1 VKKEFLK
8 DRNSLGK
15 KLRNFAQGGSFLV
28 SSRLFVPPF
37 GGGMEINMNIA
48 IISYWHVHAEG
59 YTKEILTKTDSRVTA
74 IWDED
79 AVRGHKYAE
88 QFGAAFYENYDELL
102 EDKQIEG
109 VVITAATSEHTKL
122 ILKAIEAG
130 KKVFSEKVL
139 ALTTEECLTIKEAL
153 KKRGCDLTLSLVK
166 KCSPE
171 FLYAKQMIQSGALG
185 RITYARMRNVH
196 DGSIADWLPAHFYDK
211 EQCGGGAM
219 IDLGAHPMYLL
230 NWLLG
235 EPKTIQSVFTNITGH
250 EVEDN
255 AVSVIEFDKG
265 AIGVSE
271 TGFVSC
277 YNPATLEISG
287 TKGALFIRNGVMVAT
302 EETSGKWVTPDQL
315 PNALPSPLIQWING
329 NRASEAVTFGIED
342 AIVLTRM
349 MEAAY
354 KSYQSGKKERV

>member
-1 VKKEFLK
+1 
-8 DRNSLGK
+8 
-15 KLRNFAQGGSFLV
+15 
-28 SSRLFVPPF
+28 
-37 GGGMEINMNIA
+37 MNIA
-48 IISYWHVHAEG
+48 IVSYWHVHAEG
-59 YTKEILTKTDSRVTA
+59 YTKEIIEKTDSKVTA

-79 AVRGHKYAE
+79 SERGTRYAK
-88 QFGAAFYENYDELL
+88 QFGATYYVSYEELL
-102 EDKQIEG
+102 KDKNIDG
-109 VVITAATSEHTKL
+109 VVITAATSEHTEL

-139 ALTTEECLTIKEAL
+139 ALTTAECLTIKEAL
-153 KKRGCDLTLSLVK
+153 VNKKADIMLSLVK
-166 KCSPE
+166 KCDPE
-171 FLYAKQMIQSGALG
+171 FLFAKQMIQSGKLG

-196 DGSIADWLPAHFYDK
+196 NGSIGNWLPAHFYDK

-230 NWLLG
+230 QWLLG

-255 AVSVIEFDKG
+255 AVSVIEFEQG

-271 TGFVSC
+271 TGFVSN

-287 TKGALFIRNGVMVAT
+287 TKGTIYIRNGVMYAT
-302 EETSGKWVTPDQL
+302 EDTGGNWVTPDQL
-315 PNALPSPLIQWING
+315 PNALPSPLIQWVQG
-329 NRASEAVTFGIED
+329 CKATADVTFGIED
-342 AIVLTRM
+342 AIMLTRM

-354 KSYQSGKKERV
+354 KSYQNGTKEQV

>member
-1 VKKEFLK
+1 
-8 DRNSLGK
+8 
-15 KLRNFAQGGSFLV
+15 
-28 SSRLFVPPF
+28 
-37 GGGMEINMNIA
+37 MNIA

-59 YTKEILTKTDSRVTA
+59 YTKEILEKTNSKVTA
-74 IWDED
+74 IWDEN
-79 AVRGHKYAE
+79 AERGRKYAT
-88 QFGAAFYENYDELL
+88 QFGATFYENYDELL
-102 EDKQIEG
+102 SDKSIDG
-109 VVITAATSEHTKL
+109 VVITSATSEHPEL

-139 ALTTEECLTIKEAL
+139 ALTTKDCLKIKEAL
-153 KKRGCDLTLSLVK
+153 GRTGATLTLSLVK
-166 KCSPE
+166 KCEPQ
-171 FLYAKQMIQSGALG
+171 FLFAKKMVESGELG

-196 DGSIADWLPAHFYDK
+196 NGSIGNWLPSHFYSL

-255 AVSVIEFDKG
+255 AVSVIEFEQG

-271 TGFVSC
+271 TGFVSN
-277 YNPATLEISG
+277 YTPATLEVSG
-287 TKGALFIRNGVMVAT
+287 TKGTLLIRDGVMYAT
-302 EETSGKWVTPDQL
+302 QETEGKWISCDQL
-315 PNALPSPLIQWING
+315 PQALPSPLVQWAKG
-329 NRASEAVTFGIED
+329 EPASDDVTFGIEE

-354 KSYQSGKKERV
+354 RSYHNGQKEEV

>member
-1 VKKEFLK
+1 
-8 DRNSLGK
+8 
-15 KLRNFAQGGSFLV
+15 
-28 SSRLFVPPF
+28 
-37 GGGMEINMNIA
+37 MNIA

-59 YTKEILTKTDSRVTA
+59 YTREILEKTDSKVTA

-79 AVRGHKYAE
+79 AARGRKYAE
-88 QFGAAFYENYDELL
+88 QFGATFYESYDELL
-102 EDKQIEG
+102 ADQSIDG
-109 VVITAATSEHTKL
+109 IVLNSATSEHTKL

-130 KKVFSEKVL
+130 KKIFSEKVL
-139 ALTTEECLTIKEAL
+139 ALTTADCMAIKEAL
-153 KKRGCDLTLSLVK
+153 EKKGAELTLSLVK
-166 KCSPE
+166 KCDPA
-171 FLYAKQMIQSGALG
+171 FYFAKQLVKSGELG

-196 DGSIADWLPAHFYDK
+196 DGSIRNWLPEHFYNR

-235 EPKTIQSVFTNITGH
+235 EPKTIQSVFTDITGH
-250 EVEDN
+250 GVEDN
-255 AVSVIEFDKG
+255 AVSVIEFEQG

-287 TKGALFIRNGVMVAT
+287 TKGALFIRDGVTYAT
-302 EETSGKWVTPDQL
+302 EATGGKWVTPEL
-315 PNALPSPLIQWING
+315 PEALPSPIVQWANG
-329 NRASEAVTFGIED
+329 WKSDPDVTFGIED
-342 AIVLTRM
+342 SIMLTRM

-354 KSYQSGKKERV
+354 RSSQNGKKETV